1 LAFAIEDAMPDI
13 QPRHLSSEF
22 EEELDELRRKLLRMA
37 SQVESLIADALA
49 ALAQRDT
56 PRAESVVARDSEVDR
71 LEKEIDDLCLKILAL
86 RQPAAGDLRQIT
98 SALKVVTDLER
109 MGDLCVNIARAAIE
123 LNRIP
128 RAAAVD
134 LSRMG
139 TAVRE
144 MVRRSLDAFVE
155 EDANLAR
162 DVVLADKLVDREYDE
177 AFKSLVQSM
186 VESPAVIEAATHLLF
201 IARHLERIADHAT
214 NIAEQVIF
222 LVEGDDIRHEKARL
236 RATHGGEPPAP

>member
-1 LAFAIEDAMPDI
+1 MPDI
-13 QPRHLSSEF
+13 QSRHLSSEF
-22 EEELDELRRKLLRMA
+22 EEELDELRTRLLRMA

-49 ALAQRDT
+49 ALTERDT
-56 PRAESVVARDSEVDR
+56 ARAESVVARDSEVDH
-71 LEKEIDDLCLKILAL
+71 LEKEIDDLCIKILAL

-128 RAAAVD
+128 RPATTVDLYGIGAAVRD
-134 LSRMG
+134 
-139 TAVRE
+139 
-144 MVRRSLDAFVE
+144 MVRRSLDAFVD
-155 EDANLAR
+155 EDAHLAR
-162 DVVLADKLVDREYDE
+162 EVVLADKLVDREYDE
-177 AFKSLVQSM
+177 VFKRLVQSM
-186 VESPAVIEAATHLLF
+186 VEAPAGIEAATHLLF

-214 NIAEQVIF
+214 NVAEQVIF

-236 RATHGGEPPAP
+236 RASFGGAAEPTP

>member
-1 LAFAIEDAMPDI
+1 MPHNLYLHSSIVQTRVMGDSVKAKRAAINLATLDVAGSLTLAIEDTMPDI

-56 PRAESVVARDSEVDR
+56 ARAESVVARDAEVDH
-71 LEKEIDDLCLKILAL
+71 LEKEIDDHCLKILAL

-134 LSRMG
+134 L
-139 TAVRE
+139 
-144 MVRRSLDAFVE
+144 
-155 EDANLAR
+155 
-162 DVVLADKLVDREYDE
+162 
-177 AFKSLVQSM
+177 
-186 VESPAVIEAATHLLF
+186 
-201 IARHLERIADHAT
+201 
-214 NIAEQVIF
+214 
-222 LVEGDDIRHEKARL
+222 
-236 RATHGGEPPAP
+236 